1 MYGVTLL
8 TYYLLSQL
16 GLGFSIAGGQGN
28 AHVLGDDGIFIT
40 KIIPGGVAEEQGDLA
55 SGDRILEVSLHRL
68 HLHACTYI
76 RIHMHE
82 YTVHACLVTL
92 AFYVWSLTPWFNL

>member
-1 MYGVTLL
+1 MTAIVVVSDYWVFHVWCDITNVVAL
-8 TYYLLSQL
+8 TACSP

-55 SGDRILEVSLHRL
+55 SGDRILEVGLL
-68 HLHACTYI
+68 QL
-76 RIHMHE
+76 
-82 YTVHACLVTL
+82 
-92 AFYVWSLTPWFNL
+92 